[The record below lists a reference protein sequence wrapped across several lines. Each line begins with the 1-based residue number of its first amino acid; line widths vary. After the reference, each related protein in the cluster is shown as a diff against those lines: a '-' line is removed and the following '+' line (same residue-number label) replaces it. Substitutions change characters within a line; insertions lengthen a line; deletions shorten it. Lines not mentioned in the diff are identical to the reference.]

1 MPTFRHGKNTVA
13 MLNGYD
19 FTSYFNSA
27 STTNEVEV
35 PETTTFGSTSRT
47 FITGLEE
54 GSVALE
60 GLWSGGTDEV
70 DAFFNGAI
78 SSDTNIVSTIGP
90 EGAAVGRRAILLN
103 ANETSYEVTGGIAD
117 LVSISAEL
125 QSTGT
130 TGGLDRGVLLAAQ
143 TTITSTG
150 AQTSVDNAASS
161 ANGGVGH
168 LHVTTNSR
176 DGACTIKI
184 QHSADNS
191 TWADLITFTNTVA
204 STVTSQRTE
213 VAAGTTV
220 NRYLRANVTTFGGST
235 GSLIITVGFARR

>member
-1 MPTFRHGKNTVA
+1 MPTFRHGKNTIA

-19 FTSYFNSA
+19 LTSFFNSV
-27 STTNEVEV
+27 SSSNEVEV
-35 PETTTFGSTSRT
+35 PETTTFGSASRT
-47 FITGLEE
+47 FITGIKE

-60 GLWSGGTDEV
+60 GLWTGVADEV
-70 DAFFNGAI
+70 DAFFNSAV
-78 SSDTNIVSTIGP
+78 SSDDNIVSTIGP

-103 ANETSYEVTGGIAD
+103 ANETSYEVTGGIGD
-117 LVSISAEL
+117 LVAITAEL
-125 QSTGT
+125 QASGT

-143 TTITSTG
+143 TAITATG
-150 AQTSVDNAASS
+150 EQSSVDNAASS

-191 TWADLITFTNTVA
+191 TWADLITFTNTTA